1 MGSEDSGAPFVTPA
15 RRGSRR
21 SAPIEVRDLSVAAPD
36 LTYQSIAFDPGGTTG
51 WSVFCVHD
59 VAMRS
64 LDYKI
69 LDNITFWSAGEFVGD
84 EDSLVDQMLGLAEAW
99 PEAKVISEG
108 FDLRTDNRS
117 PDVLSP
123 VRILAAFRY
132 ALGHPAPRTVPP
144 RGVIVQLPALAKA
157 SVNDDR
163 LTRWGFAERLR
174 GLPHARDA
182 VRHNITWLRRAK
194 DILSA
199 HASQ

>member
-1 MGSEDSGAPFVTPA
+1 MAAEFVAPA

-21 SAPIEVRDLSVAAPD
+21 AAPIESEDLSASGLPD
-36 LTYQSIAFDPGGTTG
+36 LVYQSIAYDPGGTTG
-51 WSVFCVHD
+51 WSVMCVHD

-69 LDNITFWSAGEFVGD
+69 LDNITFWSAGEFTGD

-99 PEAKVISEG
+99 PEAKVIGEG
-108 FDLRTDNRS
+108 FDLRTENRS
-117 PDVLSP
+117 SDVLSP

-132 ALGHPAPRTVPP
+132 ALGHPAPRSGCSP
-144 RGVIVQLPALAKA
+144 RGVIIQMPALAKA
-157 SVNDDR
+157 SVTDDR
-163 LTRWGFAERLR
+163 LERWGFAERLR
-174 GLPHARDA
+174 GLQHARDA

-199 HASQ
+199 HVER